1 MKQRRYLGQSLADGF
16 MRWRT
21 LNAENCLDSEACVE
35 LIRRVAERVYA
46 KDIDIEPEARAL
58 IWDIDNVVKCGKEIC
73 VDKYHALRRVAWITA
88 NQIYKDLVLW
98 LGLNNNG
105 VAKKVDDILLEFAK
119 ELPYDE

>member
-1 MKQRRYLGQSLADGF
+1 MKQRRYFGQSLANGS

-58 IWDIDNVVKCGKEIC
+58 IWDIDNVVKCGKEIRI
-73 VDKYHALRRVAWITA
+73 DKYHALRCVAWTTG
-88 NQIYKDLVLW
+88 NKSHKDLVVF
-98 LGLNNNG
+98 LGLNSRG
-105 VAKKVDDILLEFAK
+105 TEKKVDDILLEFAK

>member
-1 MKQRRYLGQSLADGF
+1 MKQRRYLGQSLADSF
-16 MRWRT
+16 MRWRM

-46 KDIDIEPEARAL
+46 KDIDIEPEACAL

-73 VDKYHALRRVAWITA
+73 IDKYHALRYVALTTV
-88 NQIYKDLVLW
+88 NQKYKDFVVL
-98 LGLNNNG
+98 LGLNSSS
-105 VAKKVDDILLEFAK
+105 VAKKVDDILLELAK

>member
-1 MKQRRYLGQSLADGF
+1 MKQRRYLGQSLADSF
-16 MRWRT
+16 MRWRM

-73 VDKYHALRRVAWITA
+73 VDKYHALRCVAWTTA
-88 NQIYKDLVLW
+88 NQTYNGLVAL
-98 LGLNNNG
+98 LGLNSSS
-105 VAKKVDDILLEFAK
+105 VAKKADDILLEFAK

>member
-1 MKQRRYLGQSLADGF
+1 MKQRRYLGQSLADSS
-16 MRWRT
+16 MWWRVR
-21 LNAENCLDSEACVE
+21 NAENCLDSEACVE

-73 VDKYHALRRVAWITA
+73 VDKYHALRRVAWIIA
-88 NQIYKDLVLW
+88 NQIYEDLVLW

-105 VAKKVDDILLEFAK
+105 VAKKVDDILLELAK

>member
-1 MKQRRYLGQSLADGF
+1 MKQRRYLGQSLADSF
-16 MRWRT
+16 MWWRVR
-21 LNAENCLDSEACVE
+21 NAGNCLDSEACME

-73 VDKYHALRRVAWITA
+73 VDKYHALRYVALTTV
-88 NQIYKDLVLW
+88 NQTYKDLAVL
-98 LGLNNNG
+98 LVLNSSS
-105 VAKKVDDILLEFAK
+105 VAKKIDDILLELAK

>member
-1 MKQRRYLGQSLADGF
+1 MKQRRYLGLSLADRS
-16 MRWRT
+16 MWWRT
-21 LNAENCLDSEACVE
+21 LNAGNCLDSEACVE

-73 VDKYHALRRVAWITA
+73 VDKYHMLRHVAYTTA
-88 NQIYKDLVLW
+88 NQTHDDLMVV
-98 LGLNNNG
+98 LGLNSRS
-105 VAKKVDDILLEFAK
+105 VEEKADEILLELTK

>member
-1 MKQRRYLGQSLADGF
+1 MKQRRYLGQSLADNF
-16 MRWRT
+16 VFWRT
-21 LNAENCLDSEACVE
+21 LNAGNYLDSEACVE

-73 VDKYHALRRVAWITA
+73 VDKYHALRRVAWIIA
-88 NQIYKDLVLW
+88 NQIYEDLVLW

-105 VAKKVDDILLEFAK
+105 VAKKVDDILLELAK

>member
-1 MKQRRYLGQSLADGF
+1 MKQRRYLGQSLADSF
-16 MRWRT
+16 MWWRVR
-21 LNAENCLDSEACVE
+21 NAENCLDSEACVE
-35 LIRRVAERVYA
+35 LVRRVAERVYA

-73 VDKYHALRRVAWITA
+73 VDKYHALRRVAWIIA
-88 NQIYKDLVLW
+88 NQIYNDFVLW

-105 VAKKVDDILLEFAK
+105 VAKKVDDILLELAK

>member
-1 MKQRRYLGQSLADGF
+1 MKQRRYLGRPLADSF
-16 MRWRT
+16 MWWRT
-21 LNAENCLDSEACVE
+21 LNAGNCLDSEACVE

-73 VDKYHALRRVAWITA
+73 IDKYHALRYVALTTV
-88 NQIYKDLVLW
+88 NQTYKDLVVL
-98 LGLNNNG
+98 LGLNSNS
-105 VAKKVDDILLEFAK
+105 VAKKVDGILLELAK

>member
-1 MKQRRYLGQSLADGF
+1 MKQRRYLGQSLTDNF
-16 MRWRT
+16 TWWRRR
-21 LNAENCLDSEACVE
+21 NAENCLDSEACVE
-35 LIRRVAERVYA
+35 LVRRVAERVYA

-73 VDKYHALRRVAWITA
+73 VDKYHALRRVAWIIA
-88 NQIYKDLVLW
+88 NQIYNDFVLW

-105 VAKKVDDILLEFAK
+105 VAKKVDDILLELAK

>member
-1 MKQRRYLGQSLADGF
+1 MKQRRYLGQSLADSF
-16 MRWRT
+16 MWWRMS
-21 LNAENCLDSEACVE
+21 NAENCLDSEACVE
-35 LIRRVAERVYA
+35 LVRRVAERVYA

-73 VDKYHALRRVAWITA
+73 VDKYHALRRVAWIIA
-88 NQIYKDLVLW
+88 NQIYNEFVLW

-105 VAKKVDDILLEFAK
+105 VAKKVDDILLELAK

>member
-1 MKQRRYLGQSLADGF
+1 MKQRRYLGQSLADKF
-16 MRWRT
+16 MWWRAQ
-21 LNAENCLDSEACVE
+21 NAGNCLDAEACVE

-73 VDKYHALRRVAWITA
+73 IDKYHALRYVALTTV
-88 NQIYKDLVLW
+88 NQKYKDFVVLLW
-98 LGLNNNG
+98 LDSSS
-105 VAKKVDDILLEFAK
+105 VAKKVDDILLELAK

>member
-1 MKQRRYLGQSLADGF
+1 MKQRRYVGQSLADSF
-16 MRWRT
+16 MRWRM

-73 VDKYHALRRVAWITA
+73 VDKYHALRCVAWTTA
-88 NQIYKDLVLW
+88 NQTYNGLVAL

-105 VAKKVDDILLEFAK
+105 VAKKVDDILLEFVK

>member
-1 MKQRRYLGQSLADGF
+1 MKQRRYLGQSLADSF
-16 MRWRT
+16 MRWRM

-73 VDKYHALRRVAWITA
+73 IDKYHALRCVAWTTA
-88 NQIYKDLVLW
+88 NQTHKDLGVL
-98 LGLNNNG
+98 LGLNSRG
-105 VAKKVDDILLEFAK
+105 VVKKVDDILLELAK

>member
-1 MKQRRYLGQSLADGF
+1 MKQRRYLGQSLADSF
-16 MRWRT
+16 MRWRI

-73 VDKYHALRRVAWITA
+73 VDKYHALRCIAWTTA
-88 NQIYKDLVLW
+88 NQTYNGLVAL
-98 LGLNNNG
+98 LGLNNRG
-105 VAKKVDDILLEFAK
+105 VVKKVDDILLELAK

>member
-1 MKQRRYLGQSLADGF
+1 MKQKRYLGQSLADKF
-16 MRWRT
+16 MWWRAQ
-21 LNAENCLDSEACVE
+21 NAGNCLDSEARVE

-73 VDKYHALRRVAWITA
+73 IDKYHALRYVALTTV
-88 NQIYKDLVLW
+88 NQTYKDFVVLLW
-98 LGLNNNG
+98 LDSSS
-105 VAKKVDDILLEFAK
+105 VAKKVDDILLELAK

>member
-1 MKQRRYLGQSLADGF
+1 MKQKRYLGQSLADKF
-16 MRWRT
+16 MWWRAQ
-21 LNAENCLDSEACVE
+21 NAGNCLDSEACVE

-73 VDKYHALRRVAWITA
+73 IDKYHALRYVALTTV
-88 NQIYKDLVLW
+88 NQTYKDFVVLLW
-98 LGLNNNG
+98 LDSSS
-105 VAKKVDDILLEFAK
+105 VAKKVDDILLELAK

>member
-1 MKQRRYLGQSLADGF
+1 MKQRRYLGQSLADNS
-16 MRWRT
+16 MWWRVR
-21 LNAENCLDSEACVE
+21 NAENCLDSEACVE
-35 LIRRVAERVYA
+35 LVCRVAERVYA

-73 VDKYHALRRVAWITA
+73 VDKYHALRRVAWIIA
-88 NQIYKDLVLW
+88 NQIYDDLVLW

-105 VAKKVDDILLEFAK
+105 VAKKVDDILLELAK

>member
-1 MKQRRYLGQSLADGF
+1 MKQRRYLGQSLADSF

-73 VDKYHALRRVAWITA
+73 VDKYHALRRVAWIIA
-88 NQIYKDLVLW
+88 NQIYDDFVLW

-105 VAKKVDDILLEFAK
+105 VEKKVDDILLELAK

>member
-1 MKQRRYLGQSLADGF
+1 MKQKRYLGQSLADKS
-16 MRWRT
+16 MWWRGQ
-21 LNAENCLDSEACVE
+21 NAGNCLDSEACVE

-73 VDKYHALRRVAWITA
+73 IDKYHALRYVALTTV
-88 NQIYKDLVLW
+88 NQTYKDFVVLLW
-98 LGLNNNG
+98 LDSSS
-105 VAKKVDDILLEFAK
+105 VAKKVDDILLELAK